1 MYIIT
6 AGKKLKKAW
15 RYYRCPKCGEESI
28 ELLREGY
35 AKLFSRFKFPDY
47 ILEPEVRVTGEK
59 NDQRSCSNCG
69 RAISP
74 TTFNTGDY
82 ISIFKDLKITIS
94 PTSSYT
100 LKYDS
105 QEDDLFY

>member
-35 AKLFSRFKFPDY
+35 AKLFSRF
-47 ILEPEVRVTGEK
+47 
-59 NDQRSCSNCG
+59 
-69 RAISP
+69 
-74 TTFNTGDY
+74 
-82 ISIFKDLKITIS
+82 
-94 PTSSYT
+94 
-100 LKYDS
+100 
-105 QEDDLFY
+105 